1 MLSDCARC
9 NPEAGWHLILKRFRQ
24 EVGLVSAQ
32 VKNVGVPSWRFTQ
45 KQTNKKNKKEKKEKN
60 QPVIIV
66 PPRGKLHTRIGTSEA
81 NAMASSRE
89 EGRFTWS
96 KCGKTQCKGWVE
108 ETGIIWG
115 AIGGWVREEL
125 AHSLG
130 PPSLKELEHML
141 RAIQVPTCLLYQRS
155 RCPWALR
162 LLATL
167 RFLARFPH
175 LIPAWLCTHLFS
187 PYLKNSFAEVPRGDR
202 GGGCCLPLPHCH
214 GELWGRA
221 VPAATR
227 PCPYM

>member
-1 MLSDCARC
+1 
-9 NPEAGWHLILKRFRQ
+9 
-24 EVGLVSAQ
+24 
-32 VKNVGVPSWRFTQ
+32 
-45 KQTNKKNKKEKKEKN
+45 
-60 QPVIIV
+60 
-66 PPRGKLHTRIGTSEA
+66 
-81 NAMASSRE
+81 MASSRE

-130 PPSLKELEHML
+130 PPWLKELEHML

-155 RCPWALR
+155 RCPWAWR

-187 PYLKNSFAEVPRGDR
+187 PYLKNSFAEVPRGAR
-202 GGGCCLPLPHCH
+202 GRGCCLPLPHCH
-214 GELWGRA
+214 RELWGRA
-221 VPAATR
+221 VPADQAPSLHVELPVRVPISANWCLLSTEVDLLLCNSGKWKQPVLEWIFFSLFFFKCTITTMKSFLALHFIWKLF
-227 PCPYM
+227 PCMTALHPCVNFLICH